1 MRRIIATVSLLLIV
15 ISITWA
21 ESSLVG
27 YTKNAILVKF
37 TQTALSNIDKN
48 TVSAGVTGLKAV
60 DSLNSRNK
68 VHIMERLFPYYKN
81 KIHNGQPVTLNAW
94 YRLYFDMDVDI
105 QAIAAEYNALSE
117 IIVAEAIAI
126 HKVYANANDPYIG
139 NQWHINQSNDADIDA
154 PEAWDLETG
163 DPNIIVAVLDTG
175 VRWYHKDLAG
185 ALADTL
191 DRNTI
196 KGNMWINSAELANTS
211 SNVDEDGNGYNDDWV
226 GWDFVTGNPQ
236 LFDVG
241 DDYDVEDNDPRD
253 HNGHGTHCAGN
264 VGAINNNGLGVT
276 SAAGGWGETN
286 GQGNGVRIMALR
298 IGWSDFLGG
307 YVGMD
312 FAAGAFTY
320 AADNG
325 AKIAS
330 CSWGSSENSALND
343 AVNYFIYGTTN
354 PGPNDPKQRLIFVAA
369 GNDGT
374 EDPAYLNSRDDIIS
388 VAGTNENDSE
398 YSSSNYGTWIN
409 ISAPATNI
417 YSTYHDN
424 NNPDVDDYASLTG
437 TSMAT
442 PMAASV
448 AALLWSHNQS
458 LVADTVEQKL
468 YDSADNIEPYL
479 TNSRKGKMGA
489 GRINAVNAVQLA
501 GSSTNQAPVATD
513 DNATTD
519 EDTPVQIDVLAND
532 TDPDGDN
539 LTVNSI
545 VSQAA
550 NGSATTDGS
559 TVTYTPNAQFNG
571 NDSFEYEVSDGNG
584 GLDTALVNVT
594 VTAIND
600 VPVAV
605 NDTASTNED
614 MAVEVAVL
622 DNDSDADND
631 ALTVTATLD
640 ETNGTATINSGTTV
654 TFTPDADFYGEGSFR
669 YVISDGNGGE
679 DTATVSVTVN
689 SINDAPQ
696 IVGLP
701 DLIDMDINDS
711 TKLKMQDYAQDVDT
725 PYERLTWTF
734 STSGPEI
741 SYNYSSATDTLT
753 IYSGDIQGE
762 YSLFT
767 TLTDDSSASD
777 DDTILV
783 RVVDVSGI
791 DDLQSVIPKTFV
803 VEQNFPNPFNPV
815 TTLRFGLPAPA
826 SVKIGIYNVNG
837 QRIALLNEGKMSAG
851 FHNIRFNAAHMPS
864 GVYYYRII
872 AGKHSTVKKM
882 ILLK

>member
-1 MRRIIATVSLLLIV
+1 MRRII
-15 ISITWA
+15 ITTFLFFTTSGIIQA
-21 ESSLVG
+21 ENSFVG
-27 YTKNAILVKF
+27 YAKNAVLVKF
-37 TQTALSNIDKN
+37 TQTALNSMDKN
-48 TVSAGVTGLKAV
+48 TVSTGVTGLEAV
-60 DSLNSRNK
+60 DVLNSRNK
-68 VHIMERLFPYYKN
+68 VRVMERLFPYYKN
-81 KIHNGQPVTLNAW
+81 RVHNGKIVTLNAW
-94 YRLYFDMDVDI
+94 YRLYFDTDRDV
-105 QAIAAEYNALSE
+105 QAVAADYNVLPE
-117 IIVAEAIAI
+117 VIVAEAIPI
-126 HKVYANANDPYIG
+126 HKVYANANDPDLSS
-139 NQWHINQSNDADIDA
+139 QWHINQSNDADIDA

-175 VRWYHKDLAG
+175 VRWYHRDLAG
-185 ALADTL
+185 AMADET

-196 KGNMWINSAELANTS
+196 KGNMWINSAELADTNS
-211 SNVDEDGNGYNDDWV
+211 SVDEDGNGYNDDWI

-236 LFDVG
+236 LFNVG
-241 DDYDVEDNDPRD
+241 DDYDTEDNDPRD

-276 SAAGGWGETN
+276 SAAGGWGETD

-307 YVGMD
+307 YVSMD
-312 FAAGAFTY
+312 FAASAFTY

-330 CSWGSSENSALND
+330 CSWGSSDNSALND

-354 PGPNDPKQRLIFVAA
+354 PGTNDPKQRLVFVAA

-374 EDPAYLNSRDDIIS
+374 EDPAYLNSRDDIIN

-398 YSSSNYGTWIN
+398 YSSSNYGTWID

-424 NNPDVDDYASLTG
+424 NNPGVDDYASLTG

-489 GRINAVNAVQLA
+489 GRINAFNAVQLA

-532 TDPDGDN
+532 NDPDGDN

-545 VSQAA
+545 VSQPA
-550 NGSATTDGS
+550 NGSATTNGS
-559 TVTYTPNAQFNG
+559 MVTYTPDAQFYG

-594 VTAIND
+594 VTGIND
-600 VPVAV
+600 APVAV
-605 NDTASTNED
+605 DDNASTNED

-622 DNDSDADND
+622 DNDSDPDND
-631 ALTVTATLD
+631 PLTVTTILD
-640 ETNGTATINSGTTV
+640 EINGTATINSGTTV
-654 TFTPDADFYGEGSFR
+654 TFSPDADFYGDGSFR

-679 DTATVSVTVN
+679 DTAMVSVTVN

-711 TKLKMQDYAQDVDT
+711 TKLKMEDYAQDVDT
-725 PYERLTWTF
+725 PYERLSWTF

-741 SYNYSSATDTLT
+741 SYNYNNITDTLT
-753 IYSGDIQGE
+753 IYSADTPGE

-777 DDTILV
+777 NDTILV
-783 RVVDVSGI
+783 QVVDVSGI
-791 DDLQSVIPKTFV
+791 DVLQSVIPKIFI

-815 TTLRFGLPAPA
+815 TTLRFGLPAMAP
-826 SVKIGIYNVNG
+826 VRIEVYNVNG
-837 QRIALLNEGKMSAG
+837 QRVADLNQGELSAG

-872 AGKHSTVKKM
+872 AGKHTAVKKM